1 MSLPF
6 LSDSSLASRIFVDLL
21 EGLMR
26 PLGKLTLVLVADLSL
41 PLHVSVSGGFLG
53 GPNAA
58 IGQVDIG
65 WWPICHSHSMFQYL
79 GDFLEGL
86 MRPLGKLTLVGGRF
100 VTPTP
105 CVVSGGFLGGPNLS
119 DCHSHSTIGSRMCHG
134 LLRPISA
141 CHLVFSSIPQTY
153 QPMLGSHQV
162 LHSPQDGLVCF
173 ILFLP
178 ATLFAHPYPRPISPC
193 LDPIMSS
200 TQDGLV
206 CFILFLPATLF
217 AHPSPRPISPCLD
230 PIKSST
236 HLKMAWFA
244 SSYFCLLPCLLTLSP
259 DLSAS
264 AWLPS
269 SPPLTSR
276 WLGLHL
282 LICTHHLIH
291 PPFLHRVLLHGRLAG
306 RLIHR
311 WFGCSS
317 NVSHQ

>member
-53 GPNAA
+53 GPNVA

-65 WWPICHSHSMFQYL
+65 WWPICHSHSMCLYQ

-86 MRPLGKLTLVGGRF
+86 MQLI

-105 CVVSGGFLGGPNLS
+105 PLEAECV
-119 DCHSHSTIGSRMCHG
+119 M
-134 LLRPISA
+134 
-141 CHLVFSSIPQTY
+141 
-153 QPMLGSHQV
+153 
-162 LHSPQDGLVCF
+162 VCF
-173 ILFLP
+173 VPSLP
-178 ATLFAHPYPRPISPC
+178 ATSFS
-193 LDPIMSS
+193 
-200 TQDGLV
+200 
-206 CFILFLPATLF
+206 
-217 AHPSPRPISPCLD
+217 HPSPRPVSQCFD

-236 HLKMAWFA
+236 HCKTAWFA
-244 SSYFCLLPCLLTLSP
+244 SSHFCQPPCLLTLSQ

-264 AWLPS
+264 ACLPS

-276 WLGLHL
+276 WLGLL
-282 LICTHHLIH
+282 LPI
-291 PPFLHRVLLHGRLAG
+291 
-306 RLIHR
+306 
-311 WFGCSS
+311 S
-317 NVSHQ
+317 

>member
-1 MSLPF
+1 
-6 LSDSSLASRIFVDLL
+6 
-21 EGLMR
+21 
-26 PLGKLTLVLVADLSL
+26 LSL
-41 PLHVSVSGGFLG
+41 PLHVSVSGGCLG

-58 IGQVDIG
+58 FGQVDIG
-65 WWPICHSHSMFQYL
+65 WWPICHSHSMCRYL

-86 MRPLGKLTLVGGRF
+86 ICLI

-105 CVVSGGFLGGPNLS
+105 PLEAECA
-119 DCHSHSTIGSRMCHG
+119 M
-134 LLRPISA
+134 
-141 CHLVFSSIPQTY
+141 
-153 QPMLGSHQV
+153 
-162 LHSPQDGLVCF
+162 VCF
-173 ILFLP
+173 VPSLP
-178 ATLFAHPYPRPISPC
+178 ATSFS
-193 LDPIMSS
+193 
-200 TQDGLV
+200 
-206 CFILFLPATLF
+206 
-217 AHPSPRPISPCLD
+217 HPSPRPISQCFD

-282 LICTHHLIH
+282 LICAHHLVH
-291 PPFLHRVLLHGRLAG
+291 PPFLHRVLLHGRLDG

-311 WFGCSS
+311 
-317 NVSHQ
+317 

>member
-65 WWPICHSHSMFQYL
+65 WWPICHSHSMCQYL

-86 MRPLGKLTLVGGRF
+86 ICPI

-105 CVVSGGFLGGPNLS
+105 PLTSRRLGLLHPIS
-119 DCHSHSTIGSRMCHG
+119 DCY
-134 LLRPISA
+134 
-141 CHLVFSSIPQTY
+141 LVCSPFPQTC
-153 QPMLGSHQV
+153 QPVLGSHQV

-173 ILFLP
+173 ILFPP
-178 ATLFAHPYPRPISPC
+178 ATLFAHPFPRPVSQC
-193 LDPIMSS
+193 L
-200 TQDGLV
+200 
-206 CFILFLPATLF
+206 A
-217 AHPSPRPISPCLD
+217 
-230 PIKSST
+230 PIKSSA

-244 SSYFCLLPCLLTLSP
+244 SSHLRPPPRSPTLP
-259 DLSAS
+259 AQG
-264 AWLPS
+264 S
-269 SPPLTSR
+269 ST
-276 WLGLHL
+276 WQ
-282 LICTHHLIH
+282 
-291 PPFLHRVLLHGRLAG
+291 AG
-306 RLIHR
+306 
-311 WFGCSS
+311 WQVDS
-317 NVSHQ
+317 